1 MRDFPEY
8 RDVPLAIG
16 GRQDRRGVI
25 ATCNY
30 PARKFGVRSAMAT
43 AHALRLCPQLH
54 VIPGRM
60 DEYKKVSAQ
69 IMALYRQVTD
79 KIEPLSLD
87 EAYLDVTDS
96 SLYKGSATRIAEML
110 RQQVR
115 ETTGITI
122 SAGVAPNKFLAKIAS
137 DWNKPDGLFVVTPD
151 QVSDFVK
158 DLPVS
163 KINGVGKR
171 TTEKLQS
178 LGIETCSDVQDHPES
193 YLIEKFGQFGSRLY
207 QLSRGID
214 DREVV
219 TERIRKSISI
229 EHTYPTD
236 LTSISECIQQIPLL
250 YEELMERFERLKET
264 KRQHREGQIKGI
276 FVKVKFTD
284 FEQTTVEHQVTE
296 QDMTLFEPLIRE
308 GYERHKKPV
317 RLLGLGFR
325 LDSDQGEHYRQ
336 LPLW

>member
-8 RDVPLAIG
+8 RDIPLAIG

-30 PARKFGVRSAMAT
+30 PARNFGVRSAMAT
-43 AHALRLCPQLH
+43 AHALRLCPELK

-69 IMALYRQVTD
+69 IMALYQQVTD

-96 SLYKGSATRIAEML
+96 KLFKGSATRIAEML
-110 RQQVR
+110 REQVR

-151 QVSDFVK
+151 QVMDFVK

-171 TTEKLQS
+171 TAEKLKS
-178 LGIETCSDVQDHPES
+178 IGIETCSDVQQHSES
-193 YLIEKFGQFGSRLY
+193 ELVDRFGQFGSRLH
-207 QLSRGID
+207 QLSRGVD
-214 DREVV
+214 YREVV
-219 TERIRKSISI
+219 TERIRKSISV
-229 EHTYPTD
+229 EHTYPKD
-236 LTSISECIQQIPLL
+236 LTSIDICISQIPTL
-250 YEELMERFERLKET
+250 YEELMRRFDRLKET
-264 KRQHREGQIKGI
+264 KRLKRSGRVKGI
-276 FVKVKFTD
+276 FVKVKFSD
-284 FEQTTVEHQVTE
+284 FEQTTVEHQVVE
-296 QDMTLFEPLIRE
+296 HDISLFEPLMRE
-308 GYERHKKPV
+308 GYERYKKPV

-325 LDSDQGEHYRQ
+325 LDSDEDDHCQQ